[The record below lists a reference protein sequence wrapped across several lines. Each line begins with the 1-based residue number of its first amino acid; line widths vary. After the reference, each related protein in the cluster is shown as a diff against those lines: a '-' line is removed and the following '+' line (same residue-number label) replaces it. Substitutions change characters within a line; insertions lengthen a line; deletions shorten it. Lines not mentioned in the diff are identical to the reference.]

1 MRRRV
6 PRTPPCVRAWR
17 AALLAL
23 LLFAAAA
30 GAAVSSGPA
39 PARAPEL
46 AVPLHEAIYHA
57 TVRRVP
63 VRAGLRLE
71 RQGDGMYVYRSW
83 VEPRGMLGF
92 IRRELTETSLV
103 MLDGDGRIVPISYRR
118 RDGLGGRDSD
128 MRFDLVQ
135 GRLHIDYQGESKT
148 IDWEPG
154 IYDLLSLRLVL
165 SNDEARDALQD
176 VYRVVDDRGRIEE
189 VDVEVIGRETLSTPL
204 GTFDTVLLEYRNRR
218 RDRLYRL
225 WIAPDMDSAM
235 IRLEQHE
242 GGNLRGSLNIVE
254 YRRL

>member
-1 MRRRV
+1 M
-6 PRTPPCVRAWR
+6 PRPLPIVRGWR
-17 AALLAL
+17 AGLPAL
-23 LLFAAAA
+23 LL
-30 GAAVSSGPA
+30 AAVAGTAMAGGSAS
-39 PARAPEL
+39 ARAPEL

-57 TVRRVP
+57 SVRRVP

-92 IRRELTETSLV
+92 IRKELSETSLV
-103 MLDGDGRIVPISYRR
+103 MLDAEGRIVPISYRR

-128 MRFDLVQ
+128 MRFDHAHGQ
-135 GRLHIDYQGESKT
+135 LHIDYRGENKT

-165 SNDEARDALQD
+165 SNDQARDALQD

-189 VDVEVIGRETLSTPL
+189 VDVEVIGQETLSTPL
-204 GTFDTVLLEYRNRR
+204 GALDTVLLEYRSRR
-218 RDRLYRL
+218 RDRLFRL
-225 WIAPDMDSAM
+225 WIALDMDGALV
-235 IRLEQHE
+235 RLEQHE
-242 GGNLRGSLNIVE
+242 DGSLRGSLNIVE

>member
-1 MRRRV
+1 M
-6 PRTPPCVRAWR
+6 PRTLPCVRAWR

-23 LLFAAAA
+23 LLLAAAA
-30 GAAVSSGPA
+30 GTAASGGPA
-39 PARAPEL
+39 LAPAL

-57 TVRRVP
+57 TVRHVP

-103 MLDGDGRIVPISYRR
+103 MLDGEGRIVPISYRR

-128 MRFDLVQ
+128 MRFDVVQ
-135 GRLHIDYQGESKT
+135 GQVHIDYRGNSQT

-165 SNDEARDALQD
+165 SNDQAREALQD

-189 VDVEVIGRETLSTPL
+189 VDVEIVGRETLSTPL
-204 GTFDTVLLEYRNRR
+204 GEFDTVLLEYRNRR

-225 WIAPDMDSAM
+225 WIAPGLDAAM
-235 IRLEQHE
+235 VQLEQHE
-242 GGNLRGSLNIVE
+242 GGSLRGSLSIVE

>member
-1 MRRRV
+1 M
-6 PRTPPCVRAWR
+6 PRNLPCVHGWR

-23 LLFAAAA
+23 LLFSVASAAPA
-30 GAAVSSGPA
+30 GDPA
-39 PARAPEL
+39 PARTPEL

-57 TVRRVP
+57 SVRRVP

-118 RDGLGGRDSD
+118 RDGIGGRDSD
-128 MRFDLVQ
+128 MRFDVVQ
-135 GRLHIDYQGESKT
+135 GQLHIDYRGENKT

-165 SNDEARDALQD
+165 SNDQAQDALQD

-189 VDVEVIGRETLSTPL
+189 VDVEVVGRETLSTPL
-204 GTFDTVLLEYRNRR
+204 GAFDTVLLEYRNRR

-235 IRLEQHE
+235 VRLEQLE
-242 GGNLRGSLNIVE
+242 AGNLRGSLSIVE